1 MYNEFI
7 VCKGED
13 IMNNLIIGGIG
24 ILTSIILFGMTV
36 IPSTVNSLSGVE
48 RGNDQSLY
56 LIGTALFNNSF
67 IPLIVSIVF
76 LFVGIR
82 YLIKGIKEYYKFS

>member
-1 MYNEFI
+1 
-7 VCKGED
+7 
-13 IMNNLIIGGIG
+13 MNNLIIGGIG

-36 IPSTVNSLSGVE
+36 IPSTINSLNGVE
-48 RGNDQSLY
+48 RGNDPSLT
-56 LIGTALFNNSF
+56 LIGTVLLDNAF

-82 YLIKGIKEYYKFS
+82 YLIKGIKEYYNFANESIR